1 MDCPNT
7 FEIYKTAEIAISPYE
22 KTLYG
27 QITAIESAH
36 TTLESAHNERITWLE
51 SPNLVMYAQA
61 EDDGS
66 ISKVNLMKLYL
77 LTGEVVQNLWVFDSF
92 VVVKLTNGQIKFF
105 EKPLLEA
112 YTEKDMSRSAAE
124 NITITSDFETV
135 EFGRDET
142 NSTRCFMYG
151 VSNGAM
157 HRYTYEVNLD
167 NKSVELTN
175 TLVVANQ
182 YFDGIH
188 YKSIVT
194 LNYYIVSCSDCSLPQ
209 VALFD
214 HQLRSVTNFTMGGR
228 NNDTINLSAYESNR
242 FSMQLFVATRSQID
256 LIEMQA
262 DTKDRVFFK
271 KTDGLYVMDEPVNE
285 TLPH

>member
-1 MDCPNT
+1 M
-7 FEIYKTAEIAISPYE
+7 
-22 KTLYG
+22 
-27 QITAIESAH
+27 
-36 TTLESAHNERITWLE
+36 AHNERITWLE
-51 SPNLVMYAQA
+51 TPNKVMYAQA

-77 LTGEVVQNLWVFDSF
+77 LNGEVVQNLWVFDSF

-112 YTEKDMSRSAAE
+112 YTERDMSRKAIN
-124 NITITSDFETV
+124 NITVYSDFDTV

-151 VSNGAM
+151 VRDGAM
-157 HRYTYEVNLD
+157 YRYTYEVNLD
-167 NKSVELTN
+167 NKSVVLTN
-175 TLVVANQ
+175 ALVVNNP

-194 LNYYIVSCSDCSLPQ
+194 LNYFIVSCSDCAQPQ

-214 HQLRSVTNFTMGGR
+214 HQLRSVTNFTMGAP
-228 NNDTINLSAYESNR
+228 NNDTINLSAYESSR
-242 FSMQLFVATRSQID
+242 FMMQLFVAGRSQID
-256 LIEMQA
+256 LIEMQM

-271 KTDGLYVMDEPVNE
+271 KTDGLYVMEEPVNA